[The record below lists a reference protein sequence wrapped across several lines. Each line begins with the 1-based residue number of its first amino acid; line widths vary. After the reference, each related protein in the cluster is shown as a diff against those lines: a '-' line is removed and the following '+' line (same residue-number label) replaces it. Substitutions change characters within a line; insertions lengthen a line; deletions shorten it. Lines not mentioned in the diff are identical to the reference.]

1 MRNHATLF
9 RPLDGGYQSVTT
21 SGTSAATSNAV
32 GAQTYQVALY
42 CDQDVH
48 IVFGKSPTATTS
60 DFFLPASTM
69 VFFPIAPGEKVA
81 AIQSS
86 AAGTLSVSEMTT

>member
-9 RPLDGGYQSVTT
+9 RPVDSGYQAVST
-21 SGTSAATSNAV
+21 SGTSAATTNAV
-32 GAQTYQVALY
+32 GAQTYQVALF

-48 IVFGKSPTATTS
+48 IKFGQSPTATTS

-81 AIQSS
+81 GIQSS
-86 AAGTLSVSEMTT
+86 AAGTLRVSELTT